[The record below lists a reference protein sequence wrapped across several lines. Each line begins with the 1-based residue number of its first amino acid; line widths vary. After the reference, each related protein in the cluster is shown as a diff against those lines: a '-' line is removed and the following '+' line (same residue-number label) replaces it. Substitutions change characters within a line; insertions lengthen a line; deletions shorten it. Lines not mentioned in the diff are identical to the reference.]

1 LHLNPSIPRAN
12 LSRVRLSPWPI
23 LLCALVTGCTVLP
36 DKPTGAPSTAFSDT
50 ANTTLGKLAPHLNQT
65 SQPATPNSAICTL
78 DRGQEAFLSRIALI
92 DLAERSVDI
101 QTYAWTADRTG
112 KLLAYRLLR
121 AAERGVRV
129 RILLDD
135 IGTFGRDF
143 NIALFAAYPN
153 IQVRLYNPFRFRL
166 SWRIGRPIEL
176 LFDLDRL
183 DHRMHNKTFVVD
195 NQAAVVGGRNI
206 GDEYFGVNPK
216 YDYRDFDLMVFG
228 HGATQVSDCF
238 DAYWADSRVYPVHD
252 VAPREF
258 KKQDLQETRRKLDTT
273 VQAQLPAFPYRLPD
287 SRDQALAY
295 VTDEMHAA
303 VLAPTQMLFDDPRK
317 GDIHTAQPS
326 HIRQVLTQT
335 PPASEAILMNP
346 YFIPQ
351 ERFTEALIDQEK
363 RGVRVRILTNSLA
376 STDVVAVHSAYGKRR
391 PDLLKGGVSLFEV
404 RPDAEARS
412 RFISP
417 ECPNATLS
425 LHGKVMVLDRRRV
438 FVGSMNL
445 DPRSHHL
452 NTEDGMLVDSPQ
464 LAEQVAQC
472 LQVGFD
478 PPNAWRLEYQ
488 DDRVLW
494 LTTRNG
500 TQVLKTND
508 PDASCGRK
516 IQCDILSL
524 LPIEGEL

>member
-1 LHLNPSIPRAN
+1 MLIWHLVVKVPEYGTIFPH
-12 LSRVRLSPWPI
+12 LRLSPWP
-23 LLCALVTGCTVLP
+23 LLFCALATGCTILP
-36 DKPTGAPSTAFSDT
+36 DKPTGTPSSAFTNTAT
-50 ANTTLGKLAPHLNQT
+50 TTLAKLAPRSDQT
-65 SQPATPNSAICTL
+65 NSAICIL
-78 DRGQEAFLSRIALI
+78 DRGQEAYLSRIALI

-112 KLLAYRLLR
+112 KLLAHRLLR

-135 IGTFGRDF
+135 IDTHGRDF
-143 NIALFAAYPN
+143 NIALFDAYPN
-153 IQVRLYNPFRFRL
+153 VEIRLYNPFRFRL
-166 SWRIGRPIEL
+166 DWRIGRPIEM
-176 LFDLDRL
+176 LFALDRL

-195 NQAAVVGGRNI
+195 NQTAVVGGRNI

-228 HGATQVSDCF
+228 HGATQVSECF

-252 VAPREF
+252 VAPHEF
-258 KKQDLQETRRKLDTT
+258 KKQDLQDTRRKLDAAI
-273 VQAQLPAFPYRLPD
+273 QAQLPAFPYRLPD
-287 SRDQALAY
+287 SRDKALAY
-295 VTDEMHAA
+295 ITDELHAA
-303 VLAPTQMLFDDPRK
+303 VLAPTEMIFDDPRK
-317 GDIHTAQPS
+317 GNIDTQQPS
-326 HIRQVLTQT
+326 HIRQVLTRT
-335 PPASEAILMNP
+335 PLASEAIFMNP

-351 ERFTEALIDQEK
+351 ERFTEALIAQQK
-363 RGVRVRILTNSLA
+363 RGVHVRILTNSLA
-376 STDVVAVHSAYGKRR
+376 STDVVAVHSAYAKRR
-391 PDLLKGGVSLFEV
+391 PDLLKGGVSLFEL
-404 RPDAEARS
+404 RTDAEARTK
-412 RFISP
+412 FIAPQYPS
-417 ECPNATLS
+417 ATLA

-452 NTEDGMLVDSPQ
+452 NTEDGMLVDSPE
-464 LAEQVAQC
+464 LAEQVAKA

-478 PPNAWRLEYQ
+478 PPNAWRLEYR

-500 TQVLKTND
+500 APVIKTND

-516 IQCDILSL
+516 MKSDFLSL